1 MQNHHLQ
8 QINHYKVTVR
18 SFRLHHQH
26 MEHWKTAGQYFI
38 GIKTRLKL
46 KYKVNELHENK
57 VLEILVNPV
66 SYYLRY

>member
-1 MQNHHLQ
+1 
-8 QINHYKVTVR
+8 
-18 SFRLHHQH
+18 